1 MLRVRAG
8 IRKSMKKKS
17 TRKIIVLSAVL
28 VVLFAVLFL
37 VSDWFWTA
45 LSPVTHK
52 VLLEKYSRE
61 YKLDPLLVAA
71 IIKAES
77 AFNPIA
83 VSEKGAVGLMQLMP
97 ATAEELAHELNVDYV
112 NVEDLYNP
120 EINIHL
126 GYYYMVKLL
135 KRYNGNLVFALAAY
149 NAGTKNADDWIKNYK
164 GDPDRAAG
172 VIEFP
177 ETRKFVKEVQNTYEL
192 YKYMRK
198 LKRAL
203 QLKDI

>member
-1 MLRVRAG
+1 
-8 IRKSMKKKS
+8 MKKKNN
-17 TRKIIVLSAVL
+17 KKIVLLSVL
-28 VVLFAVLFL
+28 LVILTIILLL

-45 LSPVTHK
+45 LSPITHN
-52 VLLEKYSRE
+52 VLLDKYSKE

-71 IIKAES
+71 IIKSES
-77 AFNPIA
+77 TFNPIA

-97 ATAEELAHELNVDYV
+97 STAEEMAHELNVDYV
-112 NVEDLYNP
+112 DVEDLYDP

-149 NAGTKNADDWIKNYK
+149 NAGTKNADEWIKNYR
-164 GDPDRAAG
+164 GNPDRAAAA
-172 VIEFP
+172 IIFP
-177 ETRKFVKEVQNTYEL
+177 ETRKFIKEVQFTYEIL
-192 YKYMRK
+192 KFVRK
-198 LKRAL
+198 LRRIL